1 MSHFDEIKSKLQ
13 LYPLVRERKNKNV
26 FIARLL
32 LNKFSSRLQTGI
44 DEKLMEDIIVTGA
57 SYDRNFRQVLQ
68 ECPELRG
75 SDYSD
80 KQSLEEDKMLQLG
93 YQPKIK
99 EDKIIKEIAKP
110 YKDHE

>member
-1 MSHFDEIKSKLQ
+1 MS
-13 LYPLVRERKNKNV
+13 
-26 FIARLL
+26 LL
-32 LNKFSSRLQTGI
+32 RGAWVLLWAETAA
-44 DEKLMEDIIVTGA
+44 GA